1 MNDLLPLLRTV
12 QPGKLNATLSA
23 FATALEGRGD
33 RIGDNLTR
41 VEPTCA
47 ASIRTCR
54 PSKRTSH
61 ASPTSPRS
69 TATPRPT

>member
-41 VEPTCA
+41 VEDYLRRLNPHL
-47 ASIRTCR
+47 
-54 PSKRTSH
+54 PSSPRTSP
-61 ASPTSPRS
+61 AWPMSPRC
-69 TATPRPT
+69 TATRLPT